1 MGELHQTCDAQDCR
15 CTKVKLPIFY
25 MTNSRKKSLIAKLG
39 GKLTILFQG
48 RRFHLTGT
56 RFEIIRC
63 TNCGSKGVHIFCGN
77 LNKNAPYYICDDHEN
92 AAKDMEAYDKKIK
105 KTLKQEKLLDDED
118 SSTTTDDSYLIK
130 PLPAASSSSSTA
142 SNLKRRRS
150 NSSKASSCN
159 KKPKQQRTTHRPA
172 PQAIQRQEVM
182 LQPGRKRSSSTS
194 SNDSVEVSKTAI
206 SFSLKL
212 AFQRFSFSF

>member
-1 MGELHQTCDAQDCR
+1 M
-15 CTKVKLPIFY
+15 
-25 MTNSRKKSLIAKLG
+25 
-39 GKLTILFQG
+39 
-48 RRFHLTGT
+48 TGT

-77 LNKNAPYYICDDHEN
+77 LNKRAPYYICDDHEN
-92 AAKDMEAYDKKIK
+92 SAKDMEAYDKKIK

-159 KKPKQQRTTHRPA
+159 KKLKQQRTTHRPA

-194 SNDSVEVSKTAI
+194 SNDSVEVSRTAI

-212 AFQRFSFSF
+212 AFQRFSFSFYLDSAF